1 MSKTDKIIYIVIA
14 SVVGIIL
21 IGLVVWMYCLPVFD
35 MTVKIPMYAENI
47 QILKMI
53 RTDIPA
59 DMVAEIGFRL
69 GMKGKIEDARDS
81 YTMSDN
87 ETGAFLSVH
96 KTTGAIDYYILSKL
110 YPEKPPVMPS
120 TEEAASIATE
130 FLAERNWLA
139 EGTAVNRVEKGLII
153 NDGKP
158 ANLSITFDL
167 PVKTFSTLKNICV
180 VTIGDGGEVISL
192 FYNPGRYEPL
202 MTTTLKP
209 VQKAYKELKKTG
221 SKYSGIGKLW
231 ISIDNVSME
240 YWPVDKNKEFFLYP
254 VYVFRGKC
262 LPGDEVY
269 TGWIDAT
276 SEYSFDFPVTE

>member
-1 MSKTDKIIYIVIA
+1 MSRTDKIIYIVIA

-35 MTVKIPMYAENI
+35 MTVKIPRYPENI
-47 QILKMI
+47 QILKI
-53 RTDIPA
+53 IKTDILA
-59 DMVAEIGFRL
+59 DTVAEIGSKL
-69 GMKGKIEDARDS
+69 GMKGKIEDAGDS
-81 YTMSDN
+81 YTMSNN

-110 YPEKPPVMPS
+110 RPDKSPVLPS
-120 TEEAASIATE
+120 SEDAASIAMK

-139 EGTAVNRVEKGLII
+139 EGMAVNRVEKGLTSS
-153 NDGKP
+153 DGKP

-167 PVKTFSTLKNICV
+167 PVKTFSTLKNICI

-192 FYNPGRYEPL
+192 FYNPGRYEPVK
-202 MTTTLKP
+202 TTSLKP
-209 VQKAYKELKKTG
+209 VQEAYKELKETG
-221 SKYSGIGKLW
+221 RRYSGIGIPW
-231 ISIDNVSME
+231 ISINDVSVE
-240 YWPVDKNKEFFLYP
+240 YWPVDINKEFFLYP

-276 SEYSFDFPVTE
+276 SEYSFDFLVAE

>member
-14 SVVGIIL
+14 SVVGTIL
-21 IGLVVWMYCLPVFD
+21 IGLGIWMYCLPIFD
-35 MTVKIPMYAENI
+35 MTVTIPRYAENI
-47 QILKMI
+47 QILKI
-53 RTDIPA
+53 TRTDIPV
-59 DMVAEIGFRL
+59 DTVTEIGSRL
-69 GMKGKIEDARDS
+69 GMKGKIEDAGDS

-87 ETGAFLSVH
+87 ETGAYLSVH

-110 YPEKPPVMPS
+110 YPEKSPVLPS
-120 TEEAASIATE
+120 SQEAASIATE

-139 EGTAVNRVEKGLII
+139 EGTAVNKVEKGLILS
-153 NDGKP
+153 DGKP

-180 VTIGDGGEVISL
+180 VTLGDGGEVISL
-192 FYNPGRYEPL
+192 FFNPGRYEPV
-202 MTTTLKP
+202 MTTALKP

-221 SKYSGIGKLW
+221 WKYSGIGTPW

-240 YWPVDKNKEFFLYP
+240 YWPVDVNKEFFLYP

-262 LPGDEVY
+262 LPRNVAY

-276 SEYSFDFPVTE
+276 SEYSFDFLVAE